1 MQIDND
7 AKHYDTI
14 VLGGGKGGKS
24 LALALA
30 AKGVSV
36 ALIEEKMIGGSC
48 INVAC
53 IPTKTL
59 VASSKLVNAARLAA
73 DEGFSFTEHGAGKFQ
88 DAGKAQDASK
98 AQDSNK
104 CLETQAV
111 RDANLKAALARKRA
125 VVEGMVNAHWKLFDY
140 TDNLDFF
147 YGKGKFVSAK
157 SIEIELNSGGKRQ
170 ISGDKIYINTGSRP
184 LIPSYEGLEECGYLT
199 STSIMELE
207 KLPDHLGIV
216 GGGYIALEFAQIF
229 RRLGSRVT
237 IVERGNHFLPREDEE
252 IANCVKQILLDEG
265 IEILFDSPI
274 KSLKKNGENTDID
287 LGAKGI
293 LSVSH
298 LLVATGRLPNTE
310 DLGLDAAGVA
320 LYSRNFVKV
329 DGRLET
335 NVPGIFAIGDCKGG
349 PFFTHLSWDDYRI
362 LRDNALLDLVAP
374 GGAVKG
380 DAKGDDQRK
389 YRSTNGRIVPYTL
402 FTDPELGRV
411 GMTEAEAKQAGHK
424 ILVAKIEAKTIPR
437 AQTERETKGLLKA
450 VIDAESKQ
458 ILGASIL
465 SAAGGEIVSV
475 IQVAMLA
482 KMPYTDLANVMFSHP
497 TMAESLNLLFAKVS
511 EG

>member
-1 MQIDND
+1 MPDSEKKPSHGSECEVQPGGCKGEQLDREG
-7 AKHYDTI
+7 KHYDTI

-59 VASSKLVNAARLAA
+59 VASSKLVNAARIAA
-73 DEGFSFTEHGAGKFQ
+73 EEGFVLGASAVGTPQ
-88 DAGKAQDASK
+88 DVGSVKNADKIQ
-98 AQDSNK
+98 QI
-104 CLETQAV
+104 Q
-111 RDANLKAALARKRA
+111 DANLKAALARKRA
-125 VVEGMVNAHWKLFDY
+125 VVEGMVKAHWKLFDD

-147 YGKGKFVSAK
+147 YGQGKFISAK
-157 SIEIELNSGGKRQ
+157 SIEIELNSGSKRR
-170 ISGDKIYINTGSRP
+170 ISADKIYINTGSRP
-184 LIPSYEGLEECGYLT
+184 LIPSYEGLKDCDYLT

-207 KLPDHLGIV
+207 HLPQHLGII

-237 IVERGNHFLPREDEE
+237 IIERGNHFLPREDAE
-252 IANCVKQILLDEG
+252 IGTCVKQILLDEG
-265 IEILFDSPI
+265 IEILFDSPV

-287 LGAKGI
+287 LGEKGI

-298 LLVATGRLPNTE
+298 LLVATGRLPNTDNLALE
-310 DLGLDAAGVA
+310 VAGVT
-320 LYSRNFVKV
+320 LDPRNYIKV
-329 DGRLET
+329 DSRLET

-362 LRDNALLDLVAP
+362 LRDNALH
-374 GGAVKG
+374 GAG
-380 DAKGDDQRK
+380 RTTD
-389 YRSTNGRIVPYTL
+389 GRIVPYTL

-411 GMTEAEAKQAGHK
+411 GMTEAEAKQAGYK
-424 ILVAKIEAKTIPR
+424 ILVAKIDAKAIPR
-437 AQTERETKGLLKA
+437 AQTENETKGLLKA
-450 VIDAESKQ
+450 VIDADTKQ

-482 KMPYTDLANVMFSHP
+482 KMPYDELANVMFSHP

>member
-1 MQIDND
+1 MAAPQKDENGSTEKDIKDTSSKDMQIDSD
-7 AKHYDTI
+7 AKHYDTV

-30 AKGVSV
+30 AKGVRV

-73 DEGFSFTEHGAGKFQ
+73 EEGFSFSGEAAGEGPDGADVK
-88 DAGKAQDASK
+88 
-98 AQDSNK
+98 DS
-104 CLETQAV
+104 
-111 RDANLKAALARKRA
+111 NLKAALARKRA

-147 YGKGKFVSAK
+147 YGRGKFVSAK
-157 SIEIELNSGGKRQ
+157 SIEIELNSGARQ
-170 ISGDKIYINTGSRP
+170 VVTGDKIYINTGSRP
-184 LIPSYEGLEECGYLT
+184 LIPSYEGLDECGYLT

-207 KLPDHLGIV
+207 KLPEHLGIV

-237 IVERGNHFLPREDEE
+237 IVERGNHFLPREDAE
-252 IANCVKQILLDEG
+252 IGNCVKQIMLDEG

-287 LGAKGI
+287 LGEKGI

-310 DLGLDAAGVA
+310 NLGLEIAGVA
-320 LYSRNFVKV
+320 LDSRNFVKV
-329 DGRLET
+329 DSRLET
-335 NVPGIFAIGDCKGG
+335 NVTGIFAIGDCKGG

-362 LRDNALLDLVAP
+362 LRDNALS
-374 GGAVKG
+374 GAG
-380 DAKGDDQRK
+380 R
-389 YRSTNGRIVPYTL
+389 TTEGRIVPYTL

-450 VIDAESKQ
+450 VIDAETKQ

>member
-1 MQIDND
+1 MAAPQKDETASTDKDIKHTTSKVMETDSD
-7 AKHYDTI
+7 VKHYDTV

-30 AKGVSV
+30 AKGISV

-73 DEGFSFTEHGAGKFQ
+73 EEGFSFSGQASGEVKNA
-88 DAGKAQDASK
+88 DKASDAST
-98 AQDSNK
+98 AQGLTGVKD
-104 CLETQAV
+104 T
-111 RDANLKAALARKRA
+111 NLKAALARKRA

-147 YGKGKFVSAK
+147 YGKGKFISAK
-157 SIEIELNSGGKRQ
+157 SIEIELNSGARQ
-170 ISGDKIYINTGSRP
+170 VVTGDKIYINTGSRP

-207 KLPDHLGIV
+207 KLPEHLGIV

-237 IVERGNHFLPREDEE
+237 IIERGNHFLPREDAE
-252 IANCVKQILLDEG
+252 IGNCVKQIMLDEG

-287 LGAKGI
+287 LGEEGI

-310 DLGLDAAGVA
+310 NLGLETAGVA
-320 LYSRNFVKV
+320 LDSRNFVKV
-329 DGRLET
+329 DSRLET

-362 LRDNALLDLVAP
+362 LRDNALSKAGRTTD
-374 GGAVKG
+374 
-380 DAKGDDQRK
+380 
-389 YRSTNGRIVPYTL
+389 GRIVPYTL

-450 VIDAESKQ
+450 VIDAETKQ

-511 EG
+511 API

>member
-1 MQIDND
+1 MAAPQKDETASTPKDI
-7 AKHYDTI
+7 KHYDTV

-73 DEGFSFTEHGAGKFQ
+73 EEGFSFSGQAAGEVKDANKVASASTAQGASDVK
-88 DAGKAQDASK
+88 
-98 AQDSNK
+98 DS
-104 CLETQAV
+104 
-111 RDANLKAALARKRA
+111 NLKAALARKRA

-140 TDNLDFF
+140 TDSLDFY

-157 SIEIELNSGGKRQ
+157 SIEIELNSGARQ
-170 ISGDKIYINTGSRP
+170 VVTGDKIYINSGSRP

-207 KLPDHLGIV
+207 KLPEHLGIV

-237 IVERGNHFLPREDEE
+237 IIERGNHFLPREDVE
-252 IANCVKQILLDEG
+252 IGNCVKQIMLDEG

-274 KSLKKNGENTDID
+274 KSLKKNGANTEID
-287 LGAKGI
+287 LGDKGV

-310 DLGLDAAGVA
+310 NLGLETAGVA
-320 LYSRNFVKV
+320 LDSRNFVKV
-329 DGRLET
+329 DSRLET

-362 LRDNALLDLVAP
+362 LRDNALS
-374 GGAVKG
+374 GAG
-380 DAKGDDQRK
+380 RTTQ
-389 YRSTNGRIVPYTL
+389 GRIVPYTL

-411 GMTEAEAKQAGHK
+411 GMTESEAKQAGHK

-437 AQTERETKGLLKA
+437 AQTEGETKGLLKA
-450 VIDAESKQ
+450 VIDAETKQ

>member
-1 MQIDND
+1 MPQPLSRSNSDDN
-7 AKHYDTI
+7 HYEVV

-53 IPTKTL
+53 IPTKTM

-73 DEGFSFTEHGAGKFQ
+73 EEGFGFAEQGAGKSQ
-88 DAGKAQDASK
+88 EAGEDRDSGKAKDPS
-98 AQDSNK
+98 K
-104 CLETQAV
+104 CLDTQV
-111 RDANLKAALARKRA
+111 VGDANLKAALARKRA

-157 SIEIELNSGGKRQ
+157 SIEVELNSGGKRQ

-207 KLPDHLGIV
+207 KLPEHLGIV

-252 IANCVKQILLDEG
+252 IGACVKQILLDEG

-287 LGAKGI
+287 LGANGI

-310 DLGLDAAGVA
+310 NLGLETAGVA
-320 LYSRNFVKV
+320 LDSRNFVKV
-329 DGRLET
+329 DSRLET
-335 NVPGIFAIGDCKGG
+335 SVPGIFAIGDCKGG

-362 LRDNALLDLVAP
+362 LRDNALH
-374 GGAVKG
+374 GAG
-380 DAKGDDQRK
+380 
-389 YRSTNGRIVPYTL
+389 RSTDGRIVPYTL

-437 AQTERETKGLLKA
+437 AQTEKETKGLLKA

>member
-1 MQIDND
+1 MAEPAIGNNHKYYD
-7 AKHYDTI
+7 AV

-59 VASSKLVNAARLAA
+59 VASSKLVNAAKEAA
-73 DEGFSFTEHGAGKFQ
+73 EDGFSIAV
-88 DAGKAQDASK
+88 A
-98 AQDSNK
+98 DSAAAKN
-104 CLETQAV
+104 
-111 RDANLKAALARKRA
+111 ANLKAALTRKRA
-125 VVEGMVNAHWKLFDY
+125 VVEGMVNAHWKLFEH
-140 TDNLDFF
+140 TAGLDFY
-147 YGKGKFVSAK
+147 YGKGTFVSAK
-157 SIEIELNSGGKRQ
+157 LIEVVLNNGEKQ
-170 ISGDKIYINTGSRP
+170 IVSGDRIYINTGSRP

-207 KLPDHLGIV
+207 TLPEHLGII

-229 RRLGSRVT
+229 KRLGTRVS
-237 IVERGNHFLPREDEE
+237 IIERGNQFLPREDGE
-252 IANCVKQILLDEG
+252 IAERLKQILKEEG

-274 KSLKKNGENTDID
+274 KSMKKNGEMTELN
-287 LGAKGI
+287 LGEKGI

-310 DLGLDAAGVA
+310 NLNLDVPGVA
-320 LYSRNFVKV
+320 LDSRNFIKV
-329 DGRLET
+329 DSRLET
-335 NVPGIFAIGDCKGG
+335 NVAGIFAIGDCKGG

-362 LRDNALLDLVAP
+362 LRDNAFLHIA
-374 GGAVKG
+374 GRTSGTSASA
-380 DAKGDDQRK
+380 AKADRTTD
-389 YRSTNGRIVPYTL
+389 GRVVPYTL

-424 ILVAKIEAKTIPR
+424 ILVAKIEARTIPR
-437 AQTERETKGLLKA
+437 AQTEHETKGLLKA
-450 VIDAESKQ
+450 VIDAETKQ
-458 ILGASIL
+458 VLGASIL

-511 EG
+511 DG